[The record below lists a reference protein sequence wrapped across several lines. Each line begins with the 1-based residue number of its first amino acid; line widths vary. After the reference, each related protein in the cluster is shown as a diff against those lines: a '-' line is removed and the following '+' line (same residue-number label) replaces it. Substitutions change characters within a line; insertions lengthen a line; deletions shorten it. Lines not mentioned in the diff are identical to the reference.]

1 MTLSIDRPSPDPASL
16 NIHPQV
22 ALAKFTTWKV
32 GGPAEW
38 AIEPTNLE
46 ETQAAIAWAQANSLP
61 ITFLGAGS
69 NLLIGDTGLPGLV
82 LITRHLRWMETKFNE
97 ELCQIEVGAGKMIG
111 SLAWQAARKG
121 WTKLEWAA
129 GIPGTV
135 GGAVVMNAGA
145 HGSSMQDVLVSTQVL
160 NAHGEVVTLQPAD
173 LEYSYRHSN
182 LQGSDLLV
190 VSATLQL
197 TAAENAATV
206 VGKTQKDLERRH
218 TTQPYDQPSCGSVF
232 RNPLPQ
238 FSAKLIQDA
247 GLKGYR
253 IGGAEVSE
261 LHANFIINRGDAT
274 ATDIFQLINYVK
286 QQVKDKWAVDLE
298 TEVKMMGEFPALIG

>member
-1 MTLSIDRPSPDPASL
+1 MTLSIDRPTDPSSL
-16 NIHPQV
+16 NVRPQV

-32 GGPAEW
+32 GGPAQW
-38 AIEPTNLE
+38 AIEPTNIA
-46 ETQAAIAWAQANSLP
+46 ETQAAIAWAKENSLP

-82 LITRHLRWMETKFNE
+82 IITRHLRWIETRFNA

-121 WTKLEWAA
+121 WTNLEWAA

-145 HGSSMQDVLVSTQVL
+145 HGSSMQNVLVSTQVL
-160 NAHGEVVTLQPAD
+160 NAEGEILTLQPAALD
-173 LEYSYRHSN
+173 YSYRHSN
-182 LQGSDLLV
+182 LQGSELLV
-190 VSATLQL
+190 ISAILQL
-197 TAAENAATV
+197 TAAENAAVV

-218 TTQPYDQPSCGSVF
+218 TSQPYDQPSCGSVF

-238 FSAKLIQDA
+238 FSAKLIQDS
-247 GLKGYR
+247 GLKGYK

-261 LHANFIINRGDAT
+261 MHANFIINCGDAT
-274 ATDIFQLINYVK
+274 ATDIFQLIHYVK
-286 QQVKDKWAVDLE
+286 QQVKDKWDVDLE
-298 TEVKMMGEFPALIG
+298 TEVKMMGEFPAPIG

>member
-1 MTLSIDRPSPDPASL
+1 MTLSLERPIDPASL
-16 NIHPQV
+16 KILPQV

-38 AIEPTNLE
+38 AIEPTNLA
-46 ETQAAIAWAQANSLP
+46 ETQNAIAWATANNLP

-82 LITRHLRWMETKFNE
+82 IITRHLRWIETKFDE

-160 NAHGEVVTLQPAD
+160 NTQGEILTLQPAD
-173 LEYSYRHSN
+173 LDYSYRHSN

-190 VSATLQL
+190 ISATLQL
-197 TAAENAATV
+197 AAAANAATV

-238 FSAKLIQDA
+238 FSAKLIQDS

-261 LHANFIINRGDAT
+261 LHANFIINCGDAT
-274 ATDIFQLINYVK
+274 ATDIFQLIAYVK
-286 QQVKDKWAVDLE
+286 QQVKDKWGVDLE
-298 TEVKMMGEFPALIG
+298 TEVKMMGEFPASIG

>member
-1 MTLSIDRPSPDPASL
+1 MTLSLERPIDPANL
-16 NIHPQV
+16 NIRPQV

-32 GGPAEW
+32 GGPAQW

-46 ETQAAIAWAQANSLP
+46 ETQAAIAWAKANNLP

-69 NLLIGDTGLPGLV
+69 NLLIGDTGLPGLII
-82 LITRHLRWMETKFNE
+82 ITRHLRWMETKFDA

-145 HGSSMQDVLVSTQVL
+145 HGSSMQDILVSTQVL
-160 NAHGEVVTLQPAD
+160 NAQGEVLTLQPAD
-173 LEYSYRHSN
+173 LDYSYRHSN

-190 VSATLQL
+190 ISATIKLE
-197 TAAENAATV
+197 AAENAAIV

-218 TTQPYDQPSCGSVF
+218 TSQPYDQPSCGSVF

-261 LHANFIINRGDAT
+261 LHANFIINRGDAS
-274 ATDIFQLINYVK
+274 ATDIFELINYVK
-286 QQVKDKWAVDLE
+286 QQVKDKWNVDLE
-298 TEVKMMGEFPALIG
+298 TEVKMMGEFPASMG

>member
-1 MTLSIDRPSPDPASL
+1 MTLSIDRQPDPASL
-16 NIHPQV
+16 KIHPQV

-32 GGPAEW
+32 GGPAQW
-38 AIEPTNLE
+38 AIEPTNIA
-46 ETQAAIAWAQANSLP
+46 ETQAAIAWAKENNLP

-82 LITRHLRWMETKFNE
+82 IITRHLRWIETKFDT

-160 NAHGEVVTLQPAD
+160 NTAGEIVTLQPAE

-190 VSATLQL
+190 ISAILQL
-197 TAAENAATV
+197 DAAENAAAV

-247 GLKGYR
+247 GLKGYK
-253 IGGAEVSE
+253 IGGAEVSQM
-261 LHANFIINRGDAT
+261 HANFIINCGDAT
-274 ATDIFQLINYVK
+274 ATDIFQLIYYVK
-286 QQVKDKWAVDLE
+286 QQVKAKWDVDLE

>member
-1 MTLSIDRPSPDPASL
+1 MTLSLERSIDPASL
-16 NIHPQV
+16 KILPQV

-38 AIEPTNLE
+38 AIEPTNLV
-46 ETQAAIAWAQANSLP
+46 ETQAAIAWAKANSLP

-82 LITRHLRWMETKFNE
+82 IITRHLRWIETKFDV

-160 NAHGEVVTLQPAD
+160 NTQGEVLTLQPAD
-173 LEYSYRHSN
+173 LDYSYRHSN

-190 VSATLQL
+190 ISATLQL
-197 TAAENAATV
+197 TAAANAAAV

-238 FSAKLIQDA
+238 FSAKLIQDS
-247 GLKGYR
+247 GLKGHR

-261 LHANFIINRGDAT
+261 LHANFIINCGDAT
-274 ATDIFQLINYVK
+274 ATDIFQLIGYVK
-286 QQVKDKWAVDLE
+286 QQVKDKWGVDLE
-298 TEVKMMGEFPALIG
+298 TEVKMMGEFPASIG

>member
-1 MTLSIDRPSPDPASL
+1 MTLSLERSIDPANL
-16 NIHPQV
+16 KILPQV

-38 AIEPTNLE
+38 AIEPTNLA
-46 ETQAAIAWAQANSLP
+46 ETQAAIMWAKANNLP

-82 LITRHLRWMETKFNE
+82 IITRHLRWIETKFDA

-160 NAHGEVVTLQPAD
+160 NTQGEVLTLQPAD
-173 LEYSYRHSN
+173 LDYSYRHSN

-190 VSATLQL
+190 ISAILQL
-197 TAAENAATV
+197 TAAANVATV

-238 FSAKLIQDA
+238 FSAKLIQDS

-261 LHANFIINRGDAT
+261 LHANFIINCGDAT
-274 ATDIFQLINYVK
+274 ATDIFQLIDYVK
-286 QQVKDKWAVDLE
+286 QQVKDKWGVDLE
-298 TEVKMMGEFPALIG
+298 TEVKMMGEFPASIG

>member
-1 MTLSIDRPSPDPASL
+1 MTLSLERSIDPASL
-16 NIHPQV
+16 KILPQV

-38 AIEPTNLE
+38 AIEPTNLV
-46 ETQAAIAWAQANSLP
+46 ETQAAIAWAKANSLP

-82 LITRHLRWMETKFNE
+82 IITRHLRWIETKFDV

-160 NAHGEVVTLQPAD
+160 NTQGEVLTLQPAD
-173 LEYSYRHSN
+173 LDYSYRHSN

-190 VSATLQL
+190 ISATLQL
-197 TAAENAATV
+197 TAAANAAAV

-238 FSAKLIQDA
+238 FSAKLIQDS
-247 GLKGYR
+247 GLKGHR

-261 LHANFIINRGDAT
+261 LHANFIINCGDAT
-274 ATDIFQLINYVK
+274 ATDIFQLIGYVK
-286 QQVKDKWAVDLE
+286 QQVKDKWGVELE
-298 TEVKMMGEFPALIG
+298 TEVKMMGEFPASIG